1 MFKFKK
7 IDFKRGF
14 KIIKA
19 YIFTDI
25 WKLDISKEKAHKRY
39 LVKLVRTFVLAFR
52 GFKED
57 KVNLRASA
65 LTFFSVLSVVPIA
78 AMAFGIAKGFGFED
92 KLQQMLQDG
101 LKGQEEVAEWIINFA
116 GNMLENVSGG
126 LILGV
131 GIGVLFWTVL
141 KVLGNIENAFNHI
154 WQVRR
159 SRVLFRKFSD
169 YFSILLIAPVLFLM
183 SSSIQ
188 VFMLQ
193 MLDKVA
199 ETIPVI
205 GYLKPLFELVKYVL
219 IWLLFTFVYM
229 VMPNTKV
236 NFGAALIAGVI
247 AGTGFSLLQW
257 GYIHFQVGVSRYNS
271 IYGGF
276 AALPLF
282 LIWMNWSWLIVL
294 LGAEISFS
302 AQNHQRYEFESDI
315 KGLSI
320 NSRHLASLYLLNFII
335 KNFKNNEEP
344 YTAEQISDKLKL
356 PLRLVRH
363 LLYELVECRI
373 LAETPSFNHKE
384 TAFLPA
390 LDIHILTVQEVLERL
405 NNKGVTFAYINN
417 NHPTIKALVKITDAL
432 KNQLKN
438 TDMNVKLQDV

>member
-1 MFKFKK
+1 MIKFKK
-7 IDFKRGF
+7 IDLKNT
-14 KIIKA
+14 IKQSEA
-19 YIFTDI
+19 FIFTDI
-25 WKLDISKEKAHKRY
+25 WKLDISALPK
-39 LVKLVRTFVLAFR
+39 VKQYIIKLIRTFVLAFR

-65 LTFFSVLSVVPIA
+65 LTFFSVLSVVPLA

-92 KLQQMLQDG
+92 KLQNMLQEG
-101 LKGQEEVAEWIINFA
+101 MKGQEAVATWIISFS
-116 GNMLENVSGG
+116 ENLLGG
-126 LILGV
+126 VKGGAVFGV
-131 GIGVLFWTVL
+131 GIAILFWTVY

-154 WQVRR
+154 WQVRQ

-169 YFSILLIAPVLFLM
+169 YFSILLIAPVLFLL
-183 SSSIQ
+183 STSIQ
-188 VFMLQ
+188 VFMLE
-193 MLDKVA
+193 MLDKIA
-199 ETIPVI
+199 ETIPLL
-205 GYLKPLFELVKYVL
+205 GYLEPLFNLVKYILV
-219 IWLLFTFVYM
+219 WLLFTFVYM

-302 AQNHQRYEFESDI
+302 AQNHQKYEFESDI

-320 NSRHLASLYLLNFII
+320 NSKHLTSLYLLNFIV
-335 KNFKNNEEP
+335 KNFKKGETP
-344 YTAEQISDKLKL
+344 YTAEQISEQLKL
-356 PLRLVRH
+356 PLRLVRY
-363 LLYELVECRI
+363 LLYDMVECRI
-373 LAETPSFNHKE
+373 LAETPSLNHKE

-390 LDIHILTVQEVLERL
+390 VDISTLHVQTVLEKL
-405 NNKGVTFAYINN
+405 NNKGVTLEYIDKNQD
-417 NHPTIKALVKITDAL
+417 TIKRLEEITQAY
-432 KNQLKN
+432 KSQLADSSEN
-438 TDMNVKLQDV
+438 LRLQDI